1 MDFYVYYSFEV
12 RGFREEELPSIF
24 NHMKTAIQLS
34 KVATLWFYSPCLKP
48 FYHIVPPLFLFMCAV
63 IFSRM
68 IPCCHL
74 RKSRHKRLRRFM
86 YYTTFLWRSTP
97 PSPSSSPSLT
107 VPRRLWRTPTQGRA
121 AEEGTEQGI
130 GEVGDLNCSRLGRME
145 SRGGKGA
152 GTLRPH
158 LAQLLAPDSSQ
169 VESGELCQT
178 LQNQEK

>member
-63 IFSRM
+63 IFSR
-68 IPCCHL
+68 
-74 RKSRHKRLRRFM
+74 HKRLRRFM

-97 PSPSSSPSLT
+97 LHPPPPPPSQCLD
-107 VPRRLWRTPTQGRA
+107 VYGGLLRE
-121 AEEGTEQGI
+121 AELQRKE
-130 GEVGDLNCSRLGRME
+130 L
-145 SRGGKGA
+145 SRGLGK
-152 GTLRPH
+152 
-158 LAQLLAPDSSQ
+158 LAI
-169 VESGELCQT
+169 
-178 LQNQEK
+178 